1 MRELLTILHK
11 IRKNLYIKLS
21 NLNKNRPERMLRAV
35 LSGLILTKLE
45 TISYTKV
52 PLPVSILLQR
62 NMSLVIILANQGI
75 FFINIYLKNIKCRF
89 YLYLLI
95 FSGIFIFDLTS
106 LKLLMPSNVSN
117 LRIIKF
123 DCLPIQ
129 FVKIIFND

>member
-1 MRELLTILHK
+1 MRELFAHLHK

-21 NLNKNRPERMLRAV
+21 TLNKNRPERMPRAV
-35 LSGLILTKLE
+35 LSGLIITKLE

-106 LKLLMPSNVSN
+106 LKLLMPSNISN

-123 DCLPIQ
+123 NCLPI
-129 FVKIIFND
+129 